1 MDERSEIVRRAL
13 DYPYAIPQ
21 RSFVQVGSRTLTP
34 VEVEVDLS
42 TRIAVL
48 AYGANAAPEALARK
62 LARNPDP
69 VPVLRATL
77 SGFDVV
83 YSAHI
88 SPYGAVPATLRRS
101 PPTEADVFV
110 AHLTAA
116 QLELVSATEPNYELI
131 ELPGASCRLEEGSST
146 GVLCAFASRHGC
158 LLIGDTEVALSSLT
172 ARGRT
177 LPAMSERE
185 VLEWVRGDLSP
196 ELTLSRFVEACVA
209 DPELARRHTERLRR
223 TTASRLRQ

>member
-1 MDERSEIVRRAL
+1 MDEQSEIVRRAL

-34 VEVEVDLS
+34 GEVEVDLS
-42 TRIAVL
+42 ARIAVL

-62 LARNPDP
+62 LARDPDP
-69 VPVLRATL
+69 VPLLRATL
-77 SGFDVV
+77 GGFDVV

-110 AHLTAA
+110 AYFTAA
-116 QLELVSATEPNYELI
+116 QLELVSATESNYELV
-131 ELPGASCRLEEGSST
+131 ELPGASCRLEEGRPP

-158 LLIGDTEVALSSLT
+158 LPIGDSEVALSSLV

-185 VLEWVRGDLSP
+185 VLEWVRGAFSP
-196 ELTLSRFVEACVA
+196 ELSLGRFVETCVA
-209 DPELARRHTERLRR
+209 DPELARRCTDALKRR
-223 TTASRLRQ
+223 TPGTHLR